1 MSANK
6 LIRNPIHLYRYLLK
20 ECKKLPINAQDHY
33 RHHLRQSFNSHLDET
48 NPERIKQIMSRA
60 IEDAEWIVKKV
71 LTDYFYCWPKEDV
84 LSDEGVTERN
94 SVYVV
99 SMENLPG
106 KV

>member
-60 IEDAEWIVKKV
+60 IEDAEWIVKK
-71 LTDYFYCWPKEDV
+71 YSKQ
-84 LSDEGVTERN
+84 
-94 SVYVV
+94 
-99 SMENLPG
+99 PG
-106 KV
+106 I